1 MRSTLLSA
9 AVLALAACALGF
21 VDDNNFFEGPGV
33 VRFPLAGNKQALDKH
48 LRRQFEAGLANR
60 QTGFFYTID
69 LEIGTPPQT
78 VAVNFDTGSSE
89 LWVNPNCA
97 KSSDEAYCKTF
108 GAFGKSASFTSLNQ
122 NATLKYG
129 RGHADVEYGYDYVTV
144 GTSKINQ
151 QIFGVA
157 HDSEFATTGLMGV
170 GPNLRGWNSP
180 YPYIIDNLFTQKFI
194 NSRAFSLDL
203 RQVTSQRG
211 AVVFGGIDTKKFKGP
226 LIKRDIVPAG
236 SAPDGKTRYWATCDS
251 ITINQ
256 ADGSK
261 INVQTQPQTYLFD
274 SGYTIS
280 SLPTTI
286 FNELLKA
293 FPSASKESNGQY
305 TVDCGVVKTT
315 GTLDFKFDNAT
326 IRVPY
331 SDFIWQQPNFNT
343 CVLGAIPDDKM
354 PVLGDTFLRAAYV
367 VYDWDN
373 RALHF
378 AAAADCGSNLVAI
391 GSGSG
396 AVSVTEGDCDKTE
409 PTTSSNSI
417 TATSTS
423 TSSTTATTSSSTTS
437 STTESSS
444 TTTTDLSTTSSTT
457 DPSTTLSTTSSTTS
471 STTESSTTTSA
482 TDPSTTSSTTP
493 STTDSSPTSSTTG
506 PSTTSSS
513 TSSITES
520 SPTSSTTDPS
530 TTSSTASSITE
541 SSTTSSTTDPSTT
554 SSTTDSSTTSSTT
567 DPSTTDPSTTDSST
581 TSSTTDSSTTSSTT
595 DPSTTSSTTDSSP
608 TSSITDPSTS
618 TTESSTTSSTTES
631 STTSYTTDLSTTS
644 STTDPSTSTTESSTI
659 SSTIDWFS
667 TSLIINPP
675 TIVPQTTSS
684 ITTTRP
690 GNTTYTMVKTIRPGN
705 TTYTSMVKT
714 TRTHTITSCAPI
726 VTNCPVGKVT
736 TEVITSYTTWCPEE
750 NQPKPISTESQ
761 PKPTNSGISST
772 SAYTKP
778 PCPEVTLTLVIPK
791 TYYCTK
797 GQSGCTEGEEIVT
810 SHPATIVPITPMA
823 TPTPIPGC
831 VDCHPKQPAKL
842 TQTPAA
848 PAGVVPVAVN
858 PNPVETKEQAPAQS
872 TPAAPA
878 QTPSMPA
885 PKPVAT
891 QSEPVA
897 PIKSSTLAPVKSSTL
912 APVKP
917 STLASVKPSS
927 TGAPVASQPP
937 FVAGAAAL
945 FVPGLAAVVAA
956 LVAAM

>member
-9 AVLALAACALGF
+9 AVLPLAAYALES
-21 VDDNNFFEGPGV
+21 VDENNFFEGPGV
-33 VRFPLAGNKQALDKH
+33 VRFPLAGNKEALDKH

-129 RGHADVEYGYDYVTV
+129 RGHADIEYGYDYVTV

-180 YPYIIDNLFTQKFI
+180 YPYILDNLFTQKFI

-203 RQVTSQRG
+203 RQVSSARG

-226 LIKRDIVPAG
+226 LIKRNIIPAG

-261 INVQTQPQTYLFD
+261 INAQTQPQVYLFD

-293 FPSASKESNGQY
+293 FPSAKKETNGQY
-305 TVDCGVVKTT
+305 LVDCGVVKTT

-331 SDFIWQQPNFNT
+331 SDFIWQQPSFNS
-343 CVLGAIPDDKM
+343 CVLGAVPDDKM

-378 AAAADCGSNLVAI
+378 AAADDCGSNLVAI

-396 AVSVTEGDCDKTE
+396 AVTVTEGDCAKTE
-409 PTTSSNSI
+409 PTTSS
-417 TATSTS
+417 TSTIA
-423 TSSTTATTSSSTTS
+423 TTTTTSSSTT
-437 STTESSS
+437 
-444 TTTTDLSTTSSTT
+444 TTT
-457 DPSTTLSTTSSTTS
+457 
-471 STTESSTTTSA
+471 STTESSTTW
-482 TDPSTTSSTTP
+482 ST
-493 STTDSSPTSSTTG
+493 
-506 PSTTSSS
+506 
-513 TSSITES
+513 
-520 SPTSSTTDPS
+520 TSSTTDPS
-530 TTSSTASSITE
+530 TTSSTTSSTTE

-554 SSTTDSSTTSSTT
+554 SSTTSSTT
-567 DPSTTDPSTTDSST
+567 D
-581 TSSTTDSSTTSSTT
+581 
-595 DPSTTSSTTDSSP
+595 
-608 TSSITDPSTS
+608 
-618 TTESSTTSSTTES
+618 ESSTTSSTTRS
-631 STTSYTTDLSTTS
+631 STTDSSTTS
-644 STTDPSTSTTESSTI
+644 STTDPSTSTTESSTTTTS
-659 SSTIDWFS
+659 SSTTSSTTDPSTSTTDPSTSTTKSSTTTGSSTTSSTTDPSTSTTESSTTQSSTESSTTSSTTDLSTSTTDWFTTS
-667 TSLIINPP
+667 TIIDSA
-675 TIVPQTTSS
+675 TSVPQTTGS
-684 ITTTRP
+684 IATTRP
-690 GNTTYTMVKTIRPGN
+690 GNTTYTSIVT
-705 TTYTSMVKT
+705 T
-714 TRTHTITSCAPI
+714 TRTHTITSCAPT
-726 VTNCPVGKVT
+726 VTNCPIGKVT
-736 TEVITSYTTWCPEE
+736 SEVITSYTTWYPGET
-750 NQPKPISTESQ
+750 QPKPISTESQ
-761 PKPTNSGISST
+761 PNPTNSGISSP

-778 PCPEVTLTLVIPK
+778 PCPEVTLTFVIPK

-797 GQSGCTEGEEIVT
+797 GQSGCAEGEEIIT

-831 VDCHPKQPAKL
+831 VDCHPKQPAAKPA
-842 TQTPAA
+842 QTPAA

-858 PNPVETKEQAPAQS
+858 PHPVETKEQVPAQS

-878 QTPSMPA
+878 QPPSTPA

-891 QSEPVA
+891 QSKPA
-897 PIKSSTLAPVKSSTL
+897 

-927 TGAPVASQPP
+927 TGAPIASQPP
-937 FVAGAAAL
+937 VVAGAAGL
-945 FVPGLAAVVAA
+945 YVSGLAAVVAA
-956 LVAAM
+956 LVAVI

>member
-9 AVLALAACALGF
+9 ALLPLAACALES
-21 VDDNNFFEGPGV
+21 VDENNFFEGPGV
-33 VRFPLAGNKQALDKH
+33 VRFPLAGNKEALDKH
-48 LRRQFEAGLANR
+48 LRRQSEASLTNR

-180 YPYIIDNLFTQKFI
+180 YPYILDNLFTQKFI

-203 RQVTSQRG
+203 RQVTSARG

-226 LIKRDIVPAG
+226 LIKRDIIPAG

-261 INVQTQPQTYLFD
+261 INVQTQPQAYLFD

-293 FPSASKESNGQY
+293 FPSAKKDTNGQY
-305 TVDCGVVKTT
+305 LVDCGVVKTT

-331 SDFIWQQPNFNT
+331 SDFIWQQPNFNS
-343 CVLGAIPDDKM
+343 CVLGAVPDDKM

-378 AAAADCGSNLVAI
+378 AAADDCGSNLVAI

-396 AVSVTEGDCDKTE
+396 AVTVTEGDCAKTE
-409 PTTSSNSI
+409 PTTSSTS
-417 TATSTS
+417 TMATSTS
-423 TSSTTATTSSSTTS
+423 TSSTTTTTTTSSSTTTSTTESSTTS
-437 STTESSS
+437 STTESPTTSS
-444 TTTTDLSTTSSTT
+444 TTSPSITSSATSSTTEASTTSAITESSTTSSITESSTDPSTTSPTTLSTTESSTTLSTT
-457 DPSTTLSTTSSTTS
+457 DPSTTLSTTSSTT
-471 STTESSTTTSA
+471 
-482 TDPSTTSSTTP
+482 D
-493 STTDSSPTSSTTG
+493 
-506 PSTTSSS
+506 
-513 TSSITES
+513 
-520 SPTSSTTDPS
+520 
-530 TTSSTASSITE
+530 
-541 SSTTSSTTDPSTT
+541 
-554 SSTTDSSTTSSTT
+554 SSTTDSSTTTTESIT
-567 DPSTTDPSTTDSST
+567 DPSTSITESST
-581 TSSTTDSSTTSSTT
+581 TESTIESSTA
-595 DPSTTSSTTDSSP
+595 
-608 TSSITDPSTS
+608 SSITDPSTS
-618 TTESSTTSSTTES
+618 TTESSTASSTT
-631 STTSYTTDLSTTS
+631 YWFTTS
-644 STTDPSTSTTESSTI
+644 SIIDRPTS
-659 SSTIDWFS
+659 
-667 TSLIINPP
+667 
-675 TIVPQTTSS
+675 VPQTTGS
-684 ITTTRP
+684 IATTGP
-690 GNTTYTMVKTIRPGN
+690 GNTA
-705 TTYTSMVKT
+705 YTSIVTT
-714 TRTHTITSCAPI
+714 TRTHTITSCAPT

-736 TEVITSYTTWCPEE
+736 SEVITSYTTWYPEE

-761 PKPTNSGISST
+761 PNPTNSGISST

-831 VDCHPKQPAKL
+831 VDCHPKQPAKPA
-842 TQTPAA
+842 QTPAA

-858 PNPVETKEQAPAQS
+858 PHPVETKEQVPAQS

-878 QTPSMPA
+878 QPPSTPA
-885 PKPVAT
+885 PKPEAT
-891 QSEPVA
+891 QSKPVA
-897 PIKSSTLAPVKSSTL
+897 PV

-917 STLASVKPSS
+917 STLASVKPYS
-927 TGAPVASQPP
+927 TGAPIASQPP
-937 FVAGAAAL
+937 VVAGGAGL
-945 FVPGLAAVVAA
+945 YVPGLAAVVAA
-956 LVAAM
+956 LVAVI

>member
-9 AVLALAACALGF
+9 AVLPLAAYALES
-21 VDDNNFFEGPGV
+21 VDENNFFEGPGV
-33 VRFPLAGNKQALDKH
+33 VRFPLAGNKEALDKH

-129 RGHADVEYGYDYVTV
+129 RGHADIEYGYDYVTV

-180 YPYIIDNLFTQKFI
+180 YPYILDNLFTQKFI

-203 RQVTSQRG
+203 RQVSSARG
-211 AVVFGGIDTKKFKGP
+211 AVIFGGIDTKKFKGP
-226 LIKRDIVPAG
+226 LIKRNIIPAG

-261 INVQTQPQTYLFD
+261 INAQTQPQVYLFD

-293 FPSASKESNGQY
+293 FPSAKKETNGQY
-305 TVDCGVVKTT
+305 LVDCGVVKTT

-331 SDFIWQQPNFNT
+331 SDFIWQQPSFNS
-343 CVLGAIPDDKM
+343 CVLGAVPDDKM

-378 AAAADCGSNLVAI
+378 AAADDCGSNL
-391 GSGSG
+391 
-396 AVSVTEGDCDKTE
+396 
-409 PTTSSNSI
+409 
-417 TATSTS
+417 
-423 TSSTTATTSSSTTS
+423 
-437 STTESSS
+437 
-444 TTTTDLSTTSSTT
+444 
-457 DPSTTLSTTSSTTS
+457 
-471 STTESSTTTSA
+471 
-482 TDPSTTSSTTP
+482 
-493 STTDSSPTSSTTG
+493 TTG
-506 PSTTSSS
+506 
-513 TSSITES
+513 SI
-520 SPTSSTTDPS
+520 
-530 TTSSTASSITE
+530 A
-541 SSTTSSTTDPSTT
+541 
-554 SSTTDSSTTSSTT
+554 
-567 DPSTTDPSTTDSST
+567 
-581 TSSTTDSSTTSSTT
+581 
-595 DPSTTSSTTDSSP
+595 
-608 TSSITDPSTS
+608 
-618 TTESSTTSSTTES
+618 
-631 STTSYTTDLSTTS
+631 
-644 STTDPSTSTTESSTI
+644 
-659 SSTIDWFS
+659 
-667 TSLIINPP
+667 
-675 TIVPQTTSS
+675 
-684 ITTTRP
+684 TTRP
-690 GNTTYTMVKTIRPGN
+690 GNTTYTSIVT
-705 TTYTSMVKT
+705 T
-714 TRTHTITSCAPI
+714 TRTHTITSCAPT
-726 VTNCPVGKVT
+726 VTNCPIGKVT
-736 TEVITSYTTWCPEE
+736 SEVITSYTTWYPGET
-750 NQPKPISTESQ
+750 QPKPISTESQ
-761 PKPTNSGISST
+761 PNPTNSGISSP

-778 PCPEVTLTLVIPK
+778 PCPEVTLTFVIPK

-797 GQSGCTEGEEIVT
+797 GQSGCAEGEEIIT

-831 VDCHPKQPAKL
+831 VDCHPKQPAAKPA
-842 TQTPAA
+842 QTPAA

-858 PNPVETKEQAPAQS
+858 PHPVETKEQVPAQS

-878 QTPSMPA
+878 QPPSTPA

-891 QSEPVA
+891 QSKPA
-897 PIKSSTLAPVKSSTL
+897 

-927 TGAPVASQPP
+927 TGAPIASQPP
-937 FVAGAAAL
+937 VVAGAAGL
-945 FVPGLAAVVAA
+945 YVSGLAAVVAA
-956 LVAAM
+956 LVAVI